1 MPSVWRRNS
10 FAALSERIRK
20 VGALPVCLLP
30 VGTLP
35 VDVLPVGAII
45 PVSLYFSALIST
57 TSPTS

>member
-30 VGTLP
+30 VGTFP
-35 VDVLPVGAII
+35 VCVLPAGTF
-45 PVSLYFSALIST
+45 PVALYFSALIST